1 MTTTEK
7 NKLIAEFM
15 GFNTFNSQLDY
26 KIYDIPQHK
35 RDVVAEQ
42 NGGTLFAEM
51 DLKFHSDW
59 NWLMEVVETIESLGF
74 RVIIEDA
81 NCTIENLPYSNTGK
95 TTFEVI
101 KIDAVYNACVKFIKW
116 YNKNKTILNGITKTK
131 KSLIN

>member
-1 MTTTEK
+1 MTTTEN

-59 NWLMEVVETIESLGF
+59 NWLMEVVEKIESLNYEV
-74 RVIIEDA
+74 VIQNHICHIEMLLMD
-81 NCTIENLPYSNTGK
+81 NIVVSEDIPKIE
-95 TTFEVI
+95 
-101 KIDAVYNACVKFIKW
+101 AVYKACISFVKW
-116 YNKNKTILNGITKTK
+116 YNENKTIFNQ
-131 KSLIN
+131 